1 MNRAVLQALASGA
14 MKPKGPMASAGRAF
28 KAAKEGPGVRG
39 YMDAVTPGAKDI
51 QSLLEAAI
59 REKGHLSGL
68 PNVHMNSLRGNVAD
82 FAASDSMLNLLRA
95 MPAAGAVYGTTVI
108 ADGIDQAFSPEEES
122 FANTGMD
129 LLGMGGGA
137 AAAYG
142 LNRGTNRV
150 GGTTRAGQALAAAS
164 MAGLGKLG
172 SDALQGI
179 IGM

>member
-39 YMDAVTPGAKDI
+39 YMDAVTPMAQDV
-51 QSLLEAAI
+51 QEALMQ
-59 REKGHLSGL
+59 LSGKIPL
-68 PNVHMNSLRGNVAD
+68 GKGNQSRARGNVAD

-95 MPAAGAVYGTTVI
+95 MPAAGAAYGTTVI